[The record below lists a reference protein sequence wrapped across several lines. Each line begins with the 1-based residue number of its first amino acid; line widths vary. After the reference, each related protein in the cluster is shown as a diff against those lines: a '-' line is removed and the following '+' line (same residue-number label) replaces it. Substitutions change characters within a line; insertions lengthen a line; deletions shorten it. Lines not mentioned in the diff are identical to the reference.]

1 MTAFEVR
8 VYINANDVFKAWQY
22 RIAAV
27 GGMTATLEM
36 MLDALGR
43 LSTSCATSWAQRYTS
58 C

>member
-27 GGMTATLEM
+27 GRMTATLEM

-43 LSTSCATSWAQRYTS
+43 LSTSCATSWA
-58 C
+58 

>member
-43 LSTSCATSWAQRYTS
+43 LSTSCATSWA
-58 C
+58 